1 MNDAEVGFVFE
12 LTRFL
17 KLGVISL
24 LLQNLVYERLVGG
37 FGEPALL
44 I

>member
-12 LTRFL
+12 LAWFL
-17 KLGVISL
+17 ELSVIPL
-24 LLQNLVYERLVGG
+24 LLQNLVYERLVCG
-37 FGEPALL
+37 FGEPALF